1 MRFSWRKA
9 CADLHRRQRRGDRIG
24 RPRVDGARRE
34 LVAVM
39 GPSGSGKTTLLSCL
53 SGLDEIDSGRV
64 LAGGRDSGLAEQ
76 GRRCFI
82 SR

>member
-1 MRFSWRKA
+1 
-9 CADLHRRQRRGDRIG
+9 
-24 RPRVDGARRE
+24 
-34 LVAVM
+34 M